1 LKSGLPTIQVRD
13 LTIQERESDL
23 VVATFGRGFYI
34 LDDITPLR
42 FAGRRTL
49 DAPASLFPVRPAL
62 AYVPYLQFGYRGKG
76 FQGETLYA
84 AENPPFGAVFTVH
97 LKDDLLSLKKARQKR
112 EEELEKEGKTPPYPT
127 HDDFRA
133 EAAEEAPAQ
142 FLVVRDEAGE
152 VVRRVAAP
160 TTKGMH
166 RVAWDLRLP
175 PPDPA
180 RLTPPTLTN
189 AYSSIPQGPL
199 VAPGRFTVAL
209 ERRVMGETTTLAG
222 PQPFEV
228 RALAA
233 TTLTAPDRAALE
245 AFLRDASALQR
256 SALGASRLVGET
268 LERVALVQR
277 AIDDSSAPDPALGVE
292 ARRIARELRALEL
305 TLDGDAA
312 VARRQDPVPPALVDR
327 SGYIVYV
334 HWSSTSAPTAT
345 SRRQYE
351 VASAELGALVATLRT
366 LVERDLPAL
375 EAKLDAVAAPW
386 TPGRIPA
393 WPPVR

>member
-1 LKSGLPTIQVRD
+1 
-13 LTIQERESDL
+13 
-23 VVATFGRGFYI
+23 
-34 LDDITPLR
+34 
-42 FAGRRTL
+42 
-49 DAPASLFPVRPAL
+49 
-62 AYVPYLQFGYRGKG
+62 
-76 FQGETLYA
+76 
-84 AENPPFGAVFTVH
+84 
-97 LKDDLLSLKKARQKR
+97 LKKARQKR

-133 EAAEEAPAQ
+133 EAAEEEPAQ
-142 FLVVRDEAGE
+142 FLVVRDAGGE

-160 TTKGMH
+160 TAKGLH

-180 RLTPPTLTN
+180 RLTPPRLVN
-189 AYSSIPQGPL
+189 AYSSIPLGPM
-199 VAPGRFTVAL
+199 VAPGEFTVSL
-209 ERRVMGETTTLAG
+209 ERRVGGETTTLAG
-222 PQPFEV
+222 PQPFAV

-233 TTLTAPDRAALE
+233 TTLTAPDRDALE

-256 SALGASRLVGET
+256 AALGASSLVGET

-277 AIDDSSAPDPALGVE
+277 AVDDSTASDPALGVE
-292 ARRIARELRALEL
+292 ARRLARELRALEVV
-305 TLDGDAA
+305 LDGDAA

-327 SGYIVYV
+327 STYIVYV

-351 VASAELGALVATLRT
+351 LASAELGDVVSRLRAV
-366 LVERDLPAL
+366 VERDLPAL

-386 TPGRIPA
+386 TPGRVPS
-393 WPPVR
+393 WPPAGG